1 MALWRRDLAGTPAGP
16 GLVHHPDAG
25 SQYTSFAFT
34 THLLEAGIDA
44 YRTELIK
51 PRRPWHGLADVELG
65 TAEWVD
71 WFKSHRLHSAIG
83 DIPPHEYE
91 TNHYAHHQPQP
102 AAGANA

>member
-1 MALWRRDLAGTPAGP
+1 MGASRALSAPPPGRGP
-16 GLVHHPDAG
+16 GSSEGAEP
-25 SQYTSFAFT
+25 TSFAFT
-34 THLLEAGIDA
+34 AHLLEAGIDA

-91 TNHYAHHQPQP
+91 TNHYAHHQSQP
-102 AAGANA
+102 AAGVNA